1 MFICSAYLCLNVS
14 LSCSCVQKHNKSR
27 QSSKDSRKILVFYC
41 TAQPLVKLYD
51 IELGDQEF
59 FTQFISID
67 ILWAHR
73 LHICAPVEKAIDG
86 LSISLWTDTIV
97 WYRSVFAPQGSILSL
112 CSQWKSCAHNCGC
125 TQREKVVEMLL
136 APLFCSR
143 LDQEGRQTTL
153 GGWVPPSQLKP
164 PDVMEGAAHHRHGNQ
179 ASVVFDFDQQQGF
192 DEIPLA
198 CFLLSR

>member
-14 LSCSCVQKHNKSR
+14 LSCSCVEKHNKSR

-41 TAQPLVKLYD
+41 KAQPFVKLYD

-125 TQREKVVEMLL
+125 TQLWMHTTGKGGRDAARSSILL
-136 APLFCSR
+136 TSGPR
-143 LDQEGRQTTL
+143 RQTNNAGRVGASITAKTPRCH
-153 GGWVPPSQLKP
+153 GGGSASSPWKPS
-164 PDVMEGAAHHRHGNQ
+164 
-179 ASVVFDFDQQQGF
+179 
-192 DEIPLA
+192 
-198 CFLLSR
+198 LSSI